1 MTDISTTDPIVTV
14 VSSSSDGPE
23 LQPHLNIHEKLL
35 FASSPILKKLT
46 EPTVG
51 IATRIE
57 ISRLELNLPFEG
69 LRILSHWL
77 YHREAPIKASE
88 DIVDNK
94 TSSQLISLI
103 HGYNIGERLQIVH
116 FADVCTDS
124 LLDLLDEKGDLTS
137 LTKAMPAVTSY
148 TRPGSRIRKL
158 IVDWIVTA
166 ECKSKNA
173 MDNNVWQ
180 AFMSDQNFCS
190 MLLDAFF
197 RRKLEHQVCLHHL
210 ERLHKLTP
218 CVYHW
223 HVELDR
229 PCYRKLEVHGNVD
242 EAAQKVRSG
251 QQSCETKK
259 TAASDSGEPKDS
271 GGRAFVKV

>member
-1 MTDISTTDPIVTV
+1 MLSTTDHIVTG

-23 LQPHLNIHEKLL
+23 LQPHLHIHEKLL

-51 IATRIE
+51 IATRIQ

-77 YHREAPIKASE
+77 YRREASIKASE
-88 DIVDNK
+88 DIVENK
-94 TSSQLISLI
+94 ISSQLIGLI
-103 HGYNIGERLQIVH
+103 HGYNIGERLQIVD

-137 LTKAMPAVTSY
+137 LAKAMPAIASY

-166 ECKSKNA
+166 EYKSKHA
-173 MDNNVWQ
+173 VDNNVWQ
-180 AFMSDQNFCS
+180 AFMSDPNFCS
-190 MLLDAFF
+190 VLLDAFF
-197 RRKLEHQVCLHHL
+197 RRKLEHQVCLHHV

-223 HVELDR
+223 HVDLGR
-229 PCYRKLEVHGNVD
+229 PCYRKLEANDSVD
-242 EAAQKVRSG
+242 GTAQKL
-251 QQSCETKK
+251 QSSQKSCQIKRTV
-259 TAASDSGEPKDS
+259 ASDSRRSRDS
-271 GGRAFVKV
+271 IGRASVEA

>member
-1 MTDISTTDPIVTV
+1 MLSTTDPIVTV

-23 LQPHLNIHEKLL
+23 LRPHLHIHEKLL

-51 IATRIE
+51 VATRIQ
-57 ISRLELNLPFEG
+57 ISRLELNLPFQG
-69 LRILSHWL
+69 LRNLSHWL

-94 TSSQLISLI
+94 ISSQLIGLI
-103 HGYNIGERLQIVH
+103 HGYNVGERLQIVD
-116 FADVCTDS
+116 FADVCTSS
-124 LLDLLDEKGDLTS
+124 LLGLLDEKGDLTS
-137 LTKAMPAVTSY
+137 LVRLMPAIASY

-166 ECKSKNA
+166 EDESKHA
-173 MDNNVWQ
+173 VDNSVWQ

-190 MLLDAFF
+190 MLLDAFYK
-197 RRKLEHQVCLHHL
+197 RKLEHQVCLRHV

-223 HVELDR
+223 HVELGR
-229 PCYRKLEVHGNVD
+229 PCYLTLNAHDNANG
-242 EAAQKVRSG
+242 AAQMLRNG
-251 QQSCETKK
+251 QQSCETKG
-259 TAASDSGEPKDS
+259 AVASDSGEPKDS

>member
-1 MTDISTTDPIVTV
+1 MLSTIDRIVTV

-23 LQPHLNIHEKLL
+23 LQPHFHVHQKLL
-35 FASSPILKKLT
+35 FASSPVLKKLT

-51 IATRIE
+51 IATRIQ

-77 YHREAPIKASE
+77 YHREASIKASE
-88 DIVDNK
+88 DIIDNK
-94 TSSQLISLI
+94 ISSQLIGLI
-103 HGYNIGERLQIVH
+103 HGYNVGERLQIVD

-124 LLDLLDEKGDLTS
+124 LLDLLDEKGDLIS
-137 LTKAMPAVTSY
+137 LTKAMPAITSY

-166 ECKSKNA
+166 DCKSKNA
-173 MDNNVWQ
+173 VDNNVWQ
-180 AFMSDQNFCS
+180 AFISDPNFCS

-197 RRKLEHQVCLHHL
+197 RRKLEHQVCLHHV

-223 HVELDR
+223 HVELGR
-229 PCYRKLEVHGNVD
+229 PCYRKLEVHDNGD
-242 EAAQKVRSG
+242 GTAQKLQSG
-251 QQSCETKK
+251 QKSCQTKNFA
-259 TAASDSGEPKDS
+259 AASNGSDSMDS
-271 GGRAFVKV
+271 GGRAFVEV